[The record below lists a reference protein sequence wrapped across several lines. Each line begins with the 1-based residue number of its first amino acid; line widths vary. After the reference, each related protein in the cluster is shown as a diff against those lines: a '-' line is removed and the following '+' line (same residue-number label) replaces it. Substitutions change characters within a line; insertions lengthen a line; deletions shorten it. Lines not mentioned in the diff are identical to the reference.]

1 MFHWAKWALVAAIA
15 AGVVGASTQ
24 KVQAVGETK
33 ISDAQLKAY
42 IDGMSEDEQIG
53 QLFISRTPQS
63 PQQGR
68 QAVAKYH
75 LGGLVLFGTDFEA
88 GSAEQLK
95 QTVQSY
101 QAQAK
106 VPLLIATDQEGGTV
120 SRLSSSPSYAN
131 STFPSPQE
139 AYQAGGMSSV
149 LYQAELA
156 AQDLHYIGVNWNFA
170 PIADVAKDPN
180 NYIYDRTFGKSYK
193 ETAEYI
199 KQVVPAMQS
208 QGVGATLKHFPGY
221 GAAGDT
227 HTGFAKTTTA
237 YDTLAAQDLL
247 PFKAGIDAGVD
258 GIMVTH
264 IVMTAIDNKYPAS
277 LSHKV
282 ITGVLRKK
290 LGYKGV
296 IITDGLEM
304 GAIGQ
309 FKKANHIPSIDVLAL
324 QAGDDALL
332 AEDYATGV
340 PAIKKALAEHK
351 LSHAQI
357 KAADLHLLQ
366 LKNKLGLLE
375 ASAFIKPNLAVAAT
389 NTTKSATIAGALQ
402 DPSVKAGTKLLAQVA
417 GHTVASA
424 VLAQDG
430 KFSFD
435 VPLKAKPQRVV
446 VRVAKLHKTLSL
458 PAKGNHQTKKAVAAA
473 KPSGHSLKD
482 SWPLMVVIGGV
493 VIVLFGIV
501 LLRRRR

>member
-1 MFHWAKWALVAAIA
+1 MFHWAKWALVVAVA
-15 AGVVGASTQ
+15 AGMVTSSTQ
-24 KVQAVGETK
+24 RVFAVGDTK

-42 IDGMSEDEQIG
+42 IDDMSEDEQIG
-53 QLFISRTPQS
+53 QLFISRAPKS
-63 PQQGR
+63 PEQGR
-68 QAVAKYH
+68 QDVAKYH
-75 LGGLVLFGTDFEA
+75 LGGLVLFGSDFEA

-106 VPLLIATDQEGGTV
+106 VPLLVATDQEGGTV

-131 STFPSPQE
+131 SNFPSPQE
-139 AYQAGGMSSV
+139 AYAAGGMSSV
-149 LYQAELA
+149 LYQAKLA
-156 AQDLHYIGVNWNFA
+156 AKDLHYVGVNWNFA

-180 NYIYDRTFGKSYK
+180 NYIYDRTFGKSYQ
-193 ETAEYI
+193 ETADYI

-208 QGVGATLKHFPGY
+208 EGVGATLKHFPGY

-227 HTGFAKTTTA
+227 HTGFAKITTA
-237 YDTLAAQDLL
+237 YDTLAAGDLL

-264 IVMTAIDNKYPAS
+264 IVMTAIDAKYPAS
-277 LSHKV
+277 LSRKV
-282 ITGVLRKK
+282 ITGVLREK

-309 FKKANHIPSIDVLAL
+309 FKQANHIPSIDVLAL

-340 PAIKKALAEHK
+340 PAIKQAIAKHTLTR
-351 LSHAQI
+351 AQI

-366 LKNKLGLLE
+366 LKNKLGLLQP
-375 ASAFIKPNLAVAAT
+375 SAFIKPTLAVAAT
-389 NTTKSATIAGALQ
+389 NTTKSATIAGVLN
-402 DPSVKAGTKLLAQVA
+402 DPSVKAGTKLEAQVA
-417 GHTVASA
+417 GHTVGSA
-424 VLAQDG
+424 KLAQDG
-430 KFSFD
+430 KFSMT
-435 VPLKAKPQRVV
+435 VPLKAKPQQ
-446 VRVAKLHKTLSL
+446 VAVSVGKLHKTVSL
-458 PAKGNHQTKKAVAAA
+458 PAKGNQQHKTAATTNN
-473 KPSGHSLKD
+473 GHSLKD
-482 SWPLMVVIGGV
+482 SWPLLVVVAG
-493 VIVLFGIV
+493 VIVALFGIV